1 MDNPTVQITAVTLRR
16 GGSRGFFPAYE
27 VTLRADGS
35 ADWNG
40 ERFVLRSGRF
50 HGQFDTR
57 NFEKLAMFVERV
69 GFFGWKDEYSG
80 GGTDA
85 PDYELVVAARM
96 RIKRVRQNATDE
108 PPDFWVIA
116 TVVDG
121 LAAAID
127 WTAVS
132 STGLCGQWSAT
143 LTSFG
148 FVGPLLSVHGVC
160 TFPTGGYKVEL
171 RRHEPQSGDQRTL
184 LLDRVVTAPSNPM
197 TDGVTE
203 MAVSYEERNPFIERV
218 TILPD
223 GATIEVK
230 TINELPSA

>member
-1 MDNPTVQITAVTLRR
+1 MQITAVTLRR

-40 ERFVLRSGRF
+40 ERFVLRIGRF
-50 HGQFDTR
+50 YGQFDVR
-57 NFEKLAMFVERV
+57 NFAKLAMFVERV

-85 PDYELVVAARM
+85 PDYELVVAAGM
-96 RIKRVRQNATDE
+96 RTKRVRQNATDE
-108 PPDFWVIA
+108 PPDFWVMA

-121 LAAAID
+121 LGAAID
-127 WTAVS
+127 WRAGS
-132 STGLCGQWSAT
+132 STGLCCQWTAT
-143 LTSFG
+143 LMSSG
-148 FVGPLLSVHGVC
+148 IVGPLLSIHGVC
-160 TFPTGGYKVEL
+160 TFPAGGYKVEL

-184 LLDRVVTAPSNPM
+184 LLDRIVTVPSNPM
-197 TDGVTE
+197 DGVTE
-203 MAVSYEERNPFIERV
+203 VVVTYEERNPFVARV

-230 TINELPSA
+230 TIN